1 MKKKYCVYGE
11 WRESKTDI
19 YMSVTDSN
27 TGEVIAEVPRCTQ
40 EEVEIA
46 ITSAQEASPTPL
58 TAIRILGL
66 FYTEAGFPKGVV
78 NLVTC
83 SHHEAD
89 ILLTDPRVKAVT
101 FVGTTGVGKE
111 IYSKAAANGKRVQ
124 AQCGAKNH
132 ALVLEDAD
140 LENSVNAV
148 INSSFGCRG
157 MHCMA
162 LPVICVQESIADQFV
177 ALLKKKSQ
185 ELVVGWAA
193 MRNNPASASIVI
205 VITMLTQVCGGI
217 EWAITIIGCMMIL
230 LCIGAMLIPDTPQ
243 EAGENPANLTD
254 EEAALAAEGEPP
266 EQGTQTYR
274 CFLRTRKFWFV
285 SLGVGIYMMVTV
297 GVISQLILRLTSIE
311 LSRSAAMIAMSVC
324 ALIGTVGSYLW
335 GMLDQKCSTKNAA
348 ALYGVWYATAVALN
362 MVPNR
367 LCIYLSIL
375 MHPA

>member
-1 MKKKYCVYGE
+1 MG
-11 WRESKTDI
+11 
-19 YMSVTDSN
+19 
-27 TGEVIAEVPRCTQ
+27 
-40 EEVEIA
+40 
-46 ITSAQEASPTPL
+46 
-58 TAIRILGL
+58 
-66 FYTEAGFPKGVV
+66 
-78 NLVTC
+78 
-83 SHHEAD
+83 
-89 ILLTDPRVKAVT
+89 
-101 FVGTTGVGKE
+101 
-111 IYSKAAANGKRVQ
+111 
-124 AQCGAKNH
+124 
-132 ALVLEDAD
+132 
-140 LENSVNAV
+140 
-148 INSSFGCRG
+148 
-157 MHCMA
+157 
-162 LPVICVQESIADQFV
+162 
-177 ALLKKKSQ
+177 
-185 ELVVGWAA
+185 
-193 MRNNPASASIVI
+193 NNPASASIVI

-297 GVISQLILRLTSIE
+297 GVISQLILRLTSIG

-335 GMLDQKCSTKNAA
+335 GMLDQKCGTKNAA